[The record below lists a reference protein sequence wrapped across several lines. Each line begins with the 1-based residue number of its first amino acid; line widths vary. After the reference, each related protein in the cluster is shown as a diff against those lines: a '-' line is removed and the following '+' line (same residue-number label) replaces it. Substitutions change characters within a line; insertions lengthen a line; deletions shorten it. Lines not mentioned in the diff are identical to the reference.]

1 MEVNHAEN
9 PELLNQ
15 YLMYLRVVKGRS
27 MRTVTEYNLDLRLFL
42 KYIKQQTAENPSAD
56 PAEMDIRDVDI
67 GLIRSITLQQI
78 YDFEFYLENE
88 RDNQERARARK
99 TSAIKGFFKY
109 LTNTLHLLE
118 KNPVEF
124 LELPSAKKALPKF
137 LSLEESMRML
147 TSVDS
152 DQPLRDYCIITL
164 FLNCGMRLSELV
176 GINKNDVDMTER
188 RLRVLGKG
196 NKERMLYLNDACLSA
211 ISEYLASRE
220 NPPSEPH
227 ALFLSRNKRRISKRR
242 VQQIVEATL
251 QRADLDGRGL
261 STHKLRH
268 TAATLMYQHGHV
280 DTLTLRDILGHQ
292 SIATT
297 EIYTHLSDE
306 QKQEAMESN
315 PLAGIKKKK

>member
-1 MEVNHAEN
+1 
-9 PELLNQ
+9 
-15 YLMYLRVVKGRS
+15 
-27 MRTVTEYNLDLRLFL
+27 
-42 KYIKQQTAENPSAD
+42 
-56 PAEMDIRDVDI
+56 
-67 GLIRSITLQQI
+67 
-78 YDFEFYLENE
+78 
-88 RDNQERARARK
+88 
-99 TSAIKGFFKY
+99 
-109 LTNTLHLLE
+109 
-118 KNPVEF
+118 
-124 LELPSAKKALPKF
+124 
-137 LSLEESMRML
+137 ML